1 MSAAAERSGPERVG
15 FIGLGI
21 MGEPMAR
28 NVLAAGYPLTVHDL
42 DTGKVATLVEA
53 GADGA
58 ADAASVAERSDIVI
72 TSLPGAEA
80 VEAVVT
86 GPRGV
91 LEAAVAGTALVDTST
106 NYPPMSKRLASLALA
121 QGVSMIDAPVSGG
134 SEGARE
140 GTLSIM
146 CGGPSET
153 FERCRPVLEA
163 MGSRVTLMSE
173 TVGDGGYAKLANQI
187 MVSIH
192 LASVAEALVFASKA
206 GLDVAKLV
214 GALEAGWANSTVLNV
229 KAPQILARDWTP
241 VGTVAIQHKDLSYVT
256 KSMADLGIELPLSPM
271 IEAMYAKLIERGDG
285 QLDQMALIQL
295 FEEMAGVEVGG

>member
-1 MSAAAERSGPERVG
+1 MSAAAERVG

-21 MGEPMAR
+21 MGGPMAR
-28 NVLAAGYPLTVHDL
+28 NVLEAGYALTVHDL
-42 DTGKVATLVEA
+42 DEGKVAGLVEA
-53 GADGA
+53 GAVAA
-58 ADAASVAERSDIVI
+58 ADAAAVAERSDIVI

-86 GPRGV
+86 GRRGV
-91 LEAAVAGTALVDTST
+91 LETATDGSALVDTST
-106 NYPPMSKRLASLALA
+106 NYPPMSKRLASEALA
-121 QGVSMIDAPVSGG
+121 RGVSMIDAPVSGG
-134 SEGARE
+134 SQGAQE

-146 CGGPSET
+146 CGGPLET

-192 LASVAEALVFASKA
+192 LASVAEAFVFASKA

-214 GALEAGWANSTVLNV
+214 GALEAGWANSKVLNV
-229 KAPQILARDWTP
+229 KAPQILARDFSP

-256 KSMADLGIELPLSPM
+256 KSMADLGIELPLSPQ
-271 IEAMYAKLIERGDG
+271 IEAMYAELIDRGEG
-285 QLDQMALIQL
+285 QLDQMALVHL
-295 FEEMAGVEVGG
+295 FEEMAGVEVGA